1 MLSSNVRL
9 AQVRRVCLLLVVAA
23 CCLAA
28 PRVTAQQAPPDTLKF
43 TGEAAIVLNL
53 VKPEKA
59 ADFEAVWKEIKAKLA
74 TSDKPELKAFGEN
87 LKIYKVDT
95 PPNAQTGVTYLFICD
110 PVSKTQSY
118 NPTALL
124 FESGVWKRE
133 EADPIFA
140 KLKDCYNQI
149 LPWPLVK
156 IG

>member
-1 MLSSNVRL
+1 MAN
-9 AQVRRVCLLLVVAA
+9 
-23 CCLAA
+23 
-28 PRVTAQQAPPDTLKF
+28 T
-43 TGEAAIVLNL
+43 
-53 VKPEKA
+53 
-59 ADFEAVWKEIKAKLA
+59 
-74 TSDKPELKAFGEN
+74 

-110 PVSKTQSY
+110 PAVQDAQSY

-133 EADPIFA
+133 EADAIFN

-149 LPWPLVK
+149 QPWPLIK